1 MRIQQATQVVDYSID
16 DFEQGRLTAT
26 IHPYDSL
33 LIDAASIESLQWILL
48 SELNLV
54 AINLAA
60 PIEFIELISQPLFQI
75 RRTIWEDMNH
85 RKREFLWGCF
95 IFCPFLKD
103 VHMVNIHNLYGK
115 QPIQH
120 PHYISVSSTY
130 QF

>member
-26 IHPYDSL
+26 IHPHDSL
-33 LIDAASIESLQWILL
+33 HIDAASIESLQWILL

-75 RRTIWEDMNH
+75 RRTIWEDTNH
-85 RKREFLWGCF
+85 RKREFL
-95 IFCPFLKD
+95 
-103 VHMVNIHNLYGK
+103 
-115 QPIQH
+115 
-120 PHYISVSSTY
+120 
-130 QF
+130 